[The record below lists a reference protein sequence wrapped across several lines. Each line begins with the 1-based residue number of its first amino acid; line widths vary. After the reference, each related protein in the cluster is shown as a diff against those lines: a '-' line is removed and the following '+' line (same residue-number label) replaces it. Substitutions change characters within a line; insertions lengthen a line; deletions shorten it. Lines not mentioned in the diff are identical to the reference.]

1 MVKSVSCLGSEW
13 RIEIAGVFFWTKM
26 MSQQFFVWV
35 ISSWA
40 IWVDDLCPVFCEEWD
55 MAHVQPALRQHY
67 QPAWSNNMVDG
78 QSSFQFLTRWD
89 SPQIHVIIFNILTL
103 EESTWPTPKLS
114 PNKNT
119 WHWLCSNEW
128 DVRNL
133 KNITDFGKL
142 PGQSS
147 KTSYNVG
154 PYDQCKWGEISPI
167 NGFKQ
172 NGQLGN
178 WLWPLSHRIHGTGIY
193 LLIYPKIQPF
203 M

>member
-1 MVKSVSCLGSEW
+1 
-13 RIEIAGVFFWTKM
+13 
-26 MSQQFFVWV
+26 MSG
-35 ISSWA
+35 
-40 IWVDDLCPVFCEEWD
+40 
-55 MAHVQPALRQHY
+55 
-67 QPAWSNNMVDG
+67 WSL
-78 QSSFQFLTRWD
+78 SSFLWGVGYGTR
-89 SPQIHVIIFNILTL
+89 STRTTSALSTRLKQQHGGRPIILPIFDKVRFPTNPCDYFQYFNIRGINLTNTKIIPQQKYLTL
-103 EESTWPTPKLS
+103 ALF
-114 PNKNT
+114 NM
-119 WHWLCSNEW
+119 EW

-133 KNITDFGKL
+133 KKITDFGKL

-147 KTSYNVG
+147 KTSYKVG